1 MRTPSFPLSL
11 ALCLVL
17 AACGGGHEDAGDAS
31 SAASSPIPEAASAA
45 PAEQAQAT
53 TTTTT
58 ISANCGLSNFASEAL
73 QRLNAYRASG
83 ASCGTAGYFPPATAL
98 RWNTPLIASAT
109 GHSKD
114 MVARNY
120 FSHTGSDGSNA
131 GQRDTAAGYSWWGWG
146 ENIAAGQTS
155 VASVVGAWMSS
166 PGHCANIMNAKFRDV
181 GLACV
186 KGTSSNTY
194 RTYWSMELGTPR

>member
-17 AACGGGHEDAGDAS
+17 AACGGGHEDAGDA
-31 SAASSPIPEAASAA
+31 ASAA
-45 PAEQAQAT
+45 ASPAADAAPAAPTEQAQAT
-53 TTTTT
+53 TTTT
-58 ISANCGLSNFASEAL
+58 ISANCDLSNFASEAL
-73 QRLNAYRASG
+73 QRINTYRASG

-98 RWNTPLIASAT
+98 RWNTPLINSAT

-114 MVARNY
+114 MVTHNY
-120 FSHTGSDGSNA
+120 FSHTGSNGSNA

-155 VASVVGAWMSS
+155 VASVVGAWMAS